1 MLRYVKGFMLGF
13 VILLHVIYVRVCDLG
28 YVNFVTGLVFIYFFP
43 LLSLFFVFES
53 RRDLNLMYVIQ
64 IDSEIKISAREIK
77 LLKEQE
83 LNTSPK

>member
-1 MLRYVKGFMLGF
+1 M
-13 VILLHVIYVRVCDLG
+13 LG
-28 YVNFVTGLVFIYFFP
+28 YVNFVTGQVFIYFFP